1 MVQIRIS
8 WSQILSRQQNTR
20 EIEFSTSLQVNFIFS
35 SICLDRN
42 LQVQSDKIFN
52 YTDSFGLEA
61 KKKIYFIL
69 WQQES
74 ASFCDNTSHHIFGV
88 ANNKTLSYFWRWR
101 SEGRGFSKNPKRERN
116 IEKNT
121 SSKKST
127 LFDLGGIK
135 YEYLSS

>member
-61 KKKIYFIL
+61 KKKNLF
-69 WQQES
+69 QPVAAGE
-74 ASFCDNTSHHIFGV
+74 CIFLRQYL
-88 ANNKTLSYFWRWR
+88 APYIWR
-101 SEGRGFSKNPKRERN
+101 GKQ
-116 IEKNT
+116 
-121 SSKKST
+121 
-127 LFDLGGIK
+127 
-135 YEYLSS
+135 